1 MSTKKK
7 IAFAIYLLIGLL
19 SIAMGVRYL
28 ICPTI
33 MPYHKQAIGIE
44 WQDIPAPMQVLL
56 QSLVNV
62 VAGGFLVTGVAV
74 LVLLMIPFRRGEK
87 WTLWLIPL
95 LVLIWTGLSA
105 HSSVTVAMRTQAS
118 PPWWVAAV
126 TIALMFV
133 AVVLSLGSETE

>member
-7 IAFAIYLLIGLL
+7 IAFAIYLLVGLL

-28 ICPTI
+28 LCPTI

-44 WQDIPAPMQVLL
+44 WEAIPAPMQVLL

-62 VAGGFLVTGVAV
+62 VAAGFLVTGIAV
-74 LVLLMIPFRRGEK
+74 IVVVIIPFRRGEK

-95 LVLIWTGLSA
+95 LVLVWTGLSA

-118 PPWWVAAV
+118 TPWWIAATTIVLMLVA
-126 TIALMFV
+126 F
-133 AVVLSLGSETE
+133 VLSFGSET